1 MLSDAELTVLL
12 RARNEAVRLFVR
24 LQPELRQFEAAQRE
38 VQKMQPAIDELIRSY
53 STAAAV
59 HGEYH
64 ALPLPA
70 APAPAPKIAWDS
82 PEKVAL
88 REEIEQLRSER
99 DAYADQLYDVF
110 LTLAFGGSENE
121 VSPEDLYEN

>member
-1 MLSDAELTVLL
+1 MLSDGELTILL
-12 RARNEAVRLFVR
+12 RARDEAVRLHAR

-59 HGEYH
+59 LGGYH

-70 APAPAPKIAWDS
+70 APAPKVAWDD

-88 REEIEQLRSER
+88 REEVEQLRSER
-99 DAYADQLYDVF
+99 DAHADQLYDVF
-110 LTLAFGGSENE
+110 LTLAFGGPENE